1 MPLQKPVVIAFG
13 TVIVGLGLAGDGFAM
28 QPLAQ
33 GYLLAAGDTAKTA
46 EGRCGEGR
54 CGVAI
59 PDTDK
64 DGRVSPGEFAAA
76 WPDEAARFAQ
86 ADADGDGYI
95 SAEEMKAYHAAAS
108 GDDGKASM
116 EGKCGEGKCG
126 GMA

>member
-1 MPLQKPVVIAFG
+1 
-13 TVIVGLGLAGDGFAM
+13 M

-33 GYLLAAGDTAKTA
+33 GYLLAAGETAKAA

-64 DGRVSPGEFAAA
+64 DGRVSPQEFAAA
-76 WPDEAARFAQ
+76 WPDEASRFAQ
-86 ADADGDGYI
+86 ADTDQDGYLG
-95 SAEEMKAYHAAAS
+95 AEEMKAYHAAGAT
-108 GDDGKASM
+108 GDKAGAEGKCG